1 MSVEQIEKT
10 LLALPTEERR
20 QFADW
25 FYAHESEI
33 VGSPTDDSIHPS
45 VKAEVLRR
53 LKEVEEH
60 PELLEPWDGT
70 LKRARRQLDEFR
82 RSQDQPR

>member
-10 LLALPTEERR
+10 LLELPTEERR

-25 FYAHESEI
+25 FFQHENEI
-33 VGSPTDDSIHPS
+33 IGSNADEYIHPS
-45 VKAEVLRR
+45 VKAELLRR

-70 LKRARRQLDEFR
+70 LKRARQQLDEFR
-82 RSQDQPR
+82 RSQNQPR

>member
-10 LLALPTEERR
+10 LLELPSEERR

-25 FYAHESEI
+25 FFQHKNEI
-33 VGSPTDDSIHPS
+33 IGAQDEDYIHPS

-53 LKEVEEH
+53 RDEALAH
-60 PELLEPWDGT
+60 PELMEPWDGT
-70 LKRARRQLDEFR
+70 MNKARELLDEIR
-82 RSQDQPR
+82 RKKAQSR